1 MAASYA
7 SPETAQDANWYPD
20 SGASSHITP
29 NIGNLMTKTDYFGSN
44 HVQIGNGMYLPI
56 KLLVIL
62 L

>member
-29 NIGNLMTKTDYFGSN
+29 NMGNLMTKTDYFGSN
-44 HVQIGNGMYLPI
+44 HVQIGNE
-56 KLLVIL
+56 
-62 L
+62 